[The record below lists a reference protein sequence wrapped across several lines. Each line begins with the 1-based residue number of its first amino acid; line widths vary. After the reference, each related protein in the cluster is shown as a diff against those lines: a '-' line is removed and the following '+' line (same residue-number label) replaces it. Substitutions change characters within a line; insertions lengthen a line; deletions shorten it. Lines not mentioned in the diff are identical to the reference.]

1 MDKAPKLVKPLML
14 ESEWGGP
21 TEDHHHQ
28 QRLAPG
34 LPGLA
39 GVPCWFRWMLVNT
52 RVWCEVHGPKND
64 LPLLF
69 GPAYLLVCSQST
81 LESKPMIPLIHILL
95 VLHIHS
101 PTISWKFHDFC
112 GFWSP
117 KKVSLHRRIRDLHG
131 NRLHLSAR
139 GFLHGKHRTDVA
151 FPIGKARKWSGYGSI
166 PIDTF

>member
-1 MDKAPKLVKPLML
+1 MKSTFNGGKHHFFWWTKAPKMVKPLML

-69 GPAYLLVCSQST
+69 GPAYLPGCSQST
-81 LESKPMIPLIHILL
+81 LESKPMIPMIHILL

-101 PTISWKFHDFC
+101 PTILWKFQDFC
-112 GFWSP
+112 GFRSSQKRYLYTDEFEISMEIVCTSVP
-117 KKVSLHRRIRDLHG
+117 GGK
-131 NRLHLSAR
+131 
-139 GFLHGKHRTDVA
+139 HGKHRTDVA
-151 FPIGKARKWSGYGSI
+151 FPIG
-166 PIDTF
+166 